1 MSSTVNAPPKSK
13 RGRKR
18 KAESDMPSPPYAPKL
33 SIDGRCER
41 CANLLW
47 NHPVCREA
55 MQKAWSQ
62 ACVTVGTMFSGL
74 EGERFYFTCSARM
87 LYHRSGGRLSLAF
100 RYHWCCDSAA
110 SSAKIIR
117 MLHGADVYVFKDAGD
132 MAPKEG
138 SIFNEKGQLLAE
150 THDHGLQPVVAVDI
164 IIAGSWCGGF
174 SPLNKNSSDTELTYL
189 DPSNKSCATFFYFKD
204 LVDFLQPLMWF
215 LENGALM
222 DRKPTRAR
230 PTNPRVQATAW
241 LQKAG
246 PGYTI
251 EYSHMKADVMSRD
264 PVNRHRLYMHGT
276 SNAAVTNPIVTLET
290 VLDVLKEPAF
300 ATLSEYLAFSIHCP

>member
-87 LYHRSGGRLSLAF
+87 LYHRSGGRLSLTV

-189 DPSNKSCATFFYFKD
+189 DPSNKSCATFF
-204 LVDFLQPLMWF
+204 
-215 LENGALM
+215 
-222 DRKPTRAR
+222 
-230 PTNPRVQATAW
+230 
-241 LQKAG
+241 
-246 PGYTI
+246 I
-251 EYSHMKADVMSRD
+251 SRISSISC
-264 PVNRHRLYMHGT
+264 NHLCGSWR
-276 SNAAVTNPIVTLET
+276 T
-290 VLDVLKEPAF
+290 VL
-300 ATLSEYLAFSIHCP
+300 